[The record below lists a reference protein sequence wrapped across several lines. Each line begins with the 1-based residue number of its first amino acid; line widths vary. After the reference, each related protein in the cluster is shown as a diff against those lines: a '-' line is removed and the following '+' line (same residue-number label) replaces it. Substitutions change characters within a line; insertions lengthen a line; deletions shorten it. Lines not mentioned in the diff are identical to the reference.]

1 MSALPSL
8 PEMPPTWRAA
18 LDPFD
23 PGLRRR
29 VAATVQAA
37 SQHLSDRFYVQMQA
51 DPQAGAMLDH
61 AVVNQRLHA
70 SMIRWLHDLF
80 EPDTPL
86 DRTLAQ
92 QQRTGEVHARIGVPM
107 DLVNSGARLLKR
119 EIVALLSGGSLPR
132 AQLADAIQYVYELVD
147 LALDTMNKAYAT
159 NVNRLVR
166 SDEAYRLF
174 FLNQDMKAER
184 DRQKSQLLEWAH
196 QILVSGYWAVEG
208 APASAAE
215 LARPPFG
222 LWLQHKASILFE
234 GAPELARIQA
244 CMASIESVW
253 LPQLGRAR
261 HSHDDA
267 REVVA
272 QMNRL
277 IEEIKQ
283 LMGSMFDR
291 YIETTDGRDS
301 VTRLLNRR
309 YFPAVAKREIE
320 LAQRQQSAFALLGI
334 EIDGFDALRGALG
347 LDGSDTVLA
356 GVAEGLLDSVRA
368 GDFVFRVGDARFLVL
383 LVETSVDALPQVADG
398 LRRQVE
404 SLRLRT
410 ASRASPSVTVSI
422 GAALFDG
429 HPDYQRLLDRADAAL
444 KAALASGANRCVV
457 DA

>member
-1 MSALPSL
+1 MAALGHPADVDASNTTSSLINLARDQRTASAL
-8 PEMPPTWRAA
+8 EDAPPV
-18 LDPFD
+18 P
-23 PGLRRR
+23 
-29 VAATVQAA
+29 
-37 SQHLSDRFYVQMQA
+37 
-51 DPQAGAMLDH
+51 
-61 AVVNQRLHA
+61 
-70 SMIRWLHDLF
+70 
-80 EPDTPL
+80 
-86 DRTLAQ
+86 
-92 QQRTGEVHARIGVPM
+92 AR
-107 DLVNSGARLLKR
+107 
-119 EIVALLSGGSLPR
+119 
-132 AQLADAIQYVYELVD
+132 
-147 LALDTMNKAYAT
+147 ALDTRVPIYPCA
-159 NVNRLVR
+159 VEVPEQSVR
-166 SDEAYRLF
+166 SGAQGQAVTAVLTSTAPLASVVAFYRQR
-174 FLNQDMKAER
+174 QD
-184 DRQKSQLLEWAH
+184 
-196 QILVSGYWAVEG
+196 
-208 APASAAE
+208 
-215 LARPPFG
+215 
-222 LWLQHKASILFE
+222 
-234 GAPELARIQA
+234 
-244 CMASIESVW
+244 
-253 LPQLGRAR
+253 
-261 HSHDDA
+261 SHDDA